1 MEATSR
7 DHTDKAGD
15 TSRAKKERHA
25 RPPKK
30 RSATHAAKTR
40 TSVSRPGVVGFVR
53 GLPKTLGVQLRAHP
67 PETLAA
73 IGAVSFALGA
83 VLGSRV
89 GRLALAVAIP
99 IALKSAFEGD
109 AAHGVARYALGLIRG
124 AQSPRHV
131 DA

>member
-30 RSATHAAKTR
+30 RSATHAAKSR

-67 PETLAA
+67 PETVAA
-73 IGAVSFALGA
+73 IGAVSFALGQIRP
-83 VLGSRV
+83 VC
-89 GRLALAVAIP
+89 
-99 IALKSAFEGD
+99 D
-109 AAHGVARYALGLIRG
+109 IRG
-124 AQSPRHV
+124 RRGKSSTIANYVSQRG
-131 DA
+131 AFLRTEQ